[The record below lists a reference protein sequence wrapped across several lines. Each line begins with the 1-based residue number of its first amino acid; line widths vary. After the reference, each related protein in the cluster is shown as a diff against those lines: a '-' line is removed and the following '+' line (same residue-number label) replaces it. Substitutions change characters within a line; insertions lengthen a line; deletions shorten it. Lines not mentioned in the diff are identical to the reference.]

1 VEGGDVIRI
10 LVVEDESKMRRVL
23 CDFLVS
29 EGYATTAAA
38 DGESGLEKALAEPPD
53 LILLDI
59 MLPKKSGYDLCRE
72 LRAKGRHT
80 PIIMLTARSEETDKV
95 LGLELGADDYVTKPV
110 GLTELNARIRAVLRR
125 VNGSRPDGEIEH
137 YTLGEVELD
146 FKLFEVRRKRK
157 LFPLST
163 MEVAL
168 LRHLIRHRGEVLSRE
183 RLLNDVWG
191 YDSFPT
197 TRTID
202 MHIVN
207 LRKKIERNPAR
218 PQHLLTVHGT
228 GYRLSD

>member
-1 VEGGDVIRI
+1 MARI
-10 LVVEDESKMRRVL
+10 LVVEDEPKMRRVL

-29 EGYATTAAA
+29 EGYTVTSAG
-38 DGESGLEKALAEPPD
+38 DGEAGLRKAVEESPD

-59 MLPKKSGYDLCRE
+59 MLPKKSGYDLCRD
-72 LRAKGRHT
+72 LRNQGRHT

-110 GLTELNARIRAVLRR
+110 GMTELNARIRAVLRR
-125 VNGSRPDGEIEH
+125 VNGPRPTDEIDH
-137 YTLGEVELD
+137 YTLGGTELD
-146 FKLFEVRRKRK
+146 FTQFEVRRKRK
-157 LFPLST
+157 VSPLST

-168 LRHLIRHRGEVLSRE
+168 LRHLIRHMGEVLSRE
-183 RLLNDVWG
+183 QLLNDVWG

-207 LRKKIERNPAR
+207 LRKKIEDNPSR
-218 PQHLLTVHGT
+218 PRHLLTVHGT
-228 GYRLSD
+228 GYRLSE

>member
-1 VEGGDVIRI
+1 MTIRI
-10 LVVEDESKMRRVL
+10 LVVEDEPKMRRVL
-23 CDFLVS
+23 CDFLAS
-29 EGYATTAAA
+29 EGYATTEAA
-38 DGESGLEKALAEPPD
+38 DGELGLRKAIEESPD

-72 LRAKGRHT
+72 LRAKGHHT
-80 PIIMLTARSEETDKV
+80 PIIMLTARGEETDKV

-110 GLTELNARIRAVLRR
+110 GMTELNARIRAVLRR
-125 VNGSRPDGEIEH
+125 VNGARQDGEIER

-146 FKLFEVRRKRK
+146 FKLFEARRKRK
-157 LFPLST
+157 VSMLST

-168 LRHLIRHRGEVLSRE
+168 LRHLIRHRGEVVSRE
-183 RLLNDVWG
+183 QLLNDIWG
-191 YDSFPT
+191 YDSFPS

-228 GYRLSD
+228 GYRLSTEIS